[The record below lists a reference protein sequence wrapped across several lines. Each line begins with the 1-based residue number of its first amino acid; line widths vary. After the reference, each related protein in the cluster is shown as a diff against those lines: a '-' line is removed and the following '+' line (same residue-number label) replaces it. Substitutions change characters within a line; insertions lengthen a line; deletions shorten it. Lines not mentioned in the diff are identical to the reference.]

1 MSNPSLHWRFNLDNQ
16 PDIPGWIL
24 DIADIIDRQHT
35 VDALMHLSK
44 ITEAIEQSF
53 VHHNVGNFHICHNC
67 ERGSNWSILIGE
79 HSATPNNVG

>member
-1 MSNPSLHWRFNLDNQ
+1 MSNPSLHWRTNLENQ
-16 PDIPGWIL
+16 PDIPGWLL

-53 VHHNVGNFHICHNC
+53 VHH
-67 ERGSNWSILIGE
+67 GE
-79 HSATPNNVG
+79 HSATHNNVG

>member
-1 MSNPSLHWRFNLDNQ
+1 MSEVTPLSNPNLHWRHNLENQ

-53 VHHNVGNFHICHNC
+53 VHH
-67 ERGSNWSILIGE
+67 GE